1 MIRFGFDA
9 AEAAPK
15 RKDPMPANTP
25 QTTWLGR
32 LRRSALAL
40 PLALLAA
47 GLIVAVSEGGSL
59 RARETVTGLVEMAQ
73 AQLAVHALMRRSVD
87 VESSQRGYL
96 LTLRDEYLAPFDSAA
111 AELEESMQAVL
122 AYYDRIADAEA
133 KPVAREMTATVSLKL
148 SEARETIRLAREGRI
163 DTAREVVMTN
173 IGRDQMEFIRVRGER
188 LMALEGRRIAAGT
201 RSIFDTL
208 LFNRIGVASM
218 TVASLLALVMLLRQR
233 EARERERTEQ
243 QQALQAER
251 DRLEDEVRRRT
262 ADLTELARHL
272 QTAREDERQRL
283 ARELHDE
290 LGALLTAAK
299 LDAARIKPRL
309 ANVAPEATERLAH
322 LTATLNSG
330 IALKR
335 RIIEDLRPSSLSTL
349 GLVAALEIQCR
360 EFAERSGL
368 IVDASLQ
375 PVSLGP
381 EAELT
386 MYRVVQEA
394 FTNIA
399 KYAQA
404 HDVRVVMRPE
414 GGWAHIEV
422 TDDGQGFDP
431 QAPMNGRHGLRG
443 MRYRVESAGGEF
455 EVESAPGEGTCVRAR
470 IPQRLAPAAAAS
482 PEAADPVDR

>member
-1 MIRFGFDA
+1 MIRFDAFD
-9 AEAAPK
+9 APK
-15 RKDPMPANTP
+15 RRNAMPLTD
-25 QTTWLGR
+25 WLHR

-40 PLALLAA
+40 PLALLASA
-47 GLIVAVSEGGSL
+47 LIVAVSEVGSL
-59 RARETVTGLVEMAQ
+59 RARDTVSGLVGMAQ
-73 AQLAVHALMRRSVD
+73 AQLAVHGLMRRSVD

-122 AYYDRIADAEA
+122 AYYDRIGDGEA
-133 KPVAREMTATVSLKL
+133 KKVAREMTATVSLKL

-173 IGRDQMEFIRVRGER
+173 IGRDQMEFIRIRGEK
-188 LMALEGRRIAAGT
+188 LMALERQRIAAGT
-201 RSIFDTL
+201 RGIFDTL

-233 EARERERTEQ
+233 EARERERSEQ

-309 ANVAPEATERLAH
+309 ANVAPEAMERLAH

-360 EFAERSGL
+360 EFGERSGL
-368 IVDASLQ
+368 QVQASLQ
-375 PVSLGP
+375 PVNLGP

-394 FTNIA
+394 FTNVA
-399 KYAQA
+399 KYARARQ
-404 HDVRVVMRPE
+404 VQVTMRPQA
-414 GGWAHIEV
+414 GWAHIEIV
-422 TDDGQGFDP
+422 DDGQGFDVA
-431 QAPMNGRHGLRG
+431 APMTGRHGLRG

-455 EVESAPGEGTCVRAR
+455 EVKSTPGQGTHVLAR
-470 IPQRLAPAAAAS
+470 IPQRLTPATPSDAEPA
-482 PEAADPVDR
+482 ETADR

>member
-1 MIRFGFDA
+1 MSFVD
-9 AEAAPK
+9 
-15 RKDPMPANTP
+15 
-25 QTTWLGR
+25 W
-32 LRRSALAL
+32 LRRIFRRGGLAL

-47 GLIVAVSEGGSL
+47 ALILAVSEGGSL
-59 RARETVTGLVEMAQ
+59 RARGTVTGLVDMAQ
-73 AQLAVHALMRRSVD
+73 AQLAVHALMRRSID

-96 LTLRDEYLAPFDSAA
+96 LTLRDEYLQPFDSAA
-111 AELEESMQAVL
+111 AELEQSMQAVL
-122 AYYDRIADAEA
+122 AYYDRIGDAEA
-133 KPVAREMTATVSLKL
+133 RPLAREMTATVSLKL

-163 DTAREVVMTN
+163 DTAREIVMTN
-173 IGRDQMEFIRVRGER
+173 IGRDQMEYIRQRGER
-188 LMALEGRRIAAGT
+188 LMALEGRRMAAGT

-208 LFNRIGVASM
+208 LFNRIGVGSM
-218 TVASLLALVMLLRQR
+218 TVAALLALVLLLRQR
-233 EARERERTEQ
+233 EAIERERRDQ

-262 ADLTELARHL
+262 ADLTELALHL

-309 ANVAPEATERLAH
+309 ANLAPEATERLAH

-360 EFAERSGL
+360 EFGERSGL
-368 IVDASLQ
+368 QIDAALQ
-375 PVSLGP
+375 PVNLGP

-404 HDVRVVMRPE
+404 KSVTVVLGPD
-414 GGWAHIEV
+414 GDHAGIEV
-422 TDDGQGFDP
+422 ADDGQGFDR
-431 QAPMNGRHGLRG
+431 QAPMAGRHGLRG
-443 MRYRVESAGGEF
+443 MRYRVEAAGGEF
-455 EVESAPGEGTCVRAR
+455 EVDSAPGRGTRVMAR
-470 IPQRLAPAAAAS
+470 IPLRAVASPAPA
-482 PEAADPVDR
+482 EAADRVDS

>member
-1 MIRFGFDA
+1 M
-9 AEAAPK
+9 EL
-15 RKDPMPANTP
+15 NH
-25 QTTWLGR
+25 WLGR
-32 LRRSALAL
+32 LRRSAFAL

-47 GLIVAVSEGGSL
+47 ALIVAVSEGGSL
-59 RARETVTGLVEMAQ
+59 RARDTMARLVEMGQ
-73 AQLAVHALMRRSVD
+73 AQLAVYAVMRRTVD

-111 AELEESMQAVL
+111 AELEQSLATL
-122 AYYDRIADAEA
+122 RAYYDRLGDAEA
-133 KPVAREMTATVSLKL
+133 KPLARELTETVTLKL
-148 SEARETIRLAREGRI
+148 SEARETIRLAREGRA
-163 DTAREVVMTN
+163 DTAREIVMTN
-173 IGRDQMEFIRVRGER
+173 IGRDQMEFIRERSER

-201 RSIFDTL
+201 RSIFDIL
-208 LFNRIGVASM
+208 LFSRIGVASM
-218 TVASLLALVMLLRQR
+218 TIASLLALVLLLRQR
-233 EARERERTEQ
+233 EAIERERRHQ

-251 DRLEDEVRRRT
+251 DRLEVEVRRRT
-262 ADLTELARHL
+262 ADLMELALHL

-309 ANVAPEATERLAH
+309 ANVAPEALERLAH

-368 IVDASLQ
+368 KVDAGLE
-375 PVSLGP
+375 PVTLGP
-381 EAELT
+381 DAELT
-386 MYRVVQEA
+386 LYRVVQEA
-394 FTNIA
+394 LTNIA

-404 HDVRVVMRPE
+404 RTVTVTLQADGDDAR
-414 GGWAHIEV
+414 IEV
-422 TDDGQGFDP
+422 ADDGVGFDV
-431 QAPMNGRHGLRG
+431 QQPMPGRHGLRG
-443 MRYRVESAGGEF
+443 MRYRVEAAGGEF
-455 EVESAPGEGTCVRAR
+455 EVRSTPGRGTTVLAQV
-470 IPQRLAPAAAAS
+470 PQRAAGRPVAAAAQ
-482 PEAADPVDR
+482 PALGPVPGSL